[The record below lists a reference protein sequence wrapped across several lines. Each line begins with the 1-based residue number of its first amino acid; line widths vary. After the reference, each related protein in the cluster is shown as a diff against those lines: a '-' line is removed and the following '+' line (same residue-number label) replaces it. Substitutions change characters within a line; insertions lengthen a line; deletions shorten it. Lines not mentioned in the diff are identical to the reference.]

1 MYVKRIVIVTV
12 TGTATCLLLVGAAPA
27 FAGGPWG
34 SADCKQTPSPACQL
48 GAGNGGTGSA
58 PGGAN
63 PGPGKKP
70 GSQGGNQGGNQQK
83 GNGDQVIGPPDKTVS
98 CSYQKSNYQP
108 PAGGTATIAYVPPP
122 RRGGGEVQQALFQQ
136 AGIPVAT
143 RLAGKARALA
153 QPGQGPGA
161 WYIYKCSGS
170 GFGDGMFHA
179 PIWIPEGQ
187 QPGSAPLPSP
197 AELAQIARSQL
208 RLPSP
213 KIAANPRGDQLVTLP
228 TWLWL
233 SSGWDQQSATAAVP
247 GVSVTAVA
255 KPTSLVWSMG
265 DGSTVTCRSG
275 GTPFPAGGDPKASS
289 PDCGHTYRA
298 SLAGQANDAY
308 PVSATVHWAISW
320 SGAGQAGTFPDMTTT
335 ASAAFR
341 VAESQALNTGGG

>member
-1 MYVKRIVIVTV
+1 MLRRAGTISGIV
-12 TGTATCLLLVGAAPA
+12 GTLIIAGAGPA
-27 FAGGPWG
+27 LAGDPWG
-34 SADCKQTPSPACQL
+34 SVDCGQVPSPGCQL
-48 GAGNGGTGSA
+48 GAGQGGTVG
-58 PGGAN
+58 
-63 PGPGKKP
+63 GPGHAPPTGGKAHQDDGD
-70 GSQGGNQGGNQQK
+70 GSK
-83 GNGDQVIGPPDKTVS
+83 GHQNAGDQIVGPPDKTVN

-108 PAGGTATIAYVPPP
+108 PPGGTVTIAYVPLPS
-122 RRGGGEVQQALFQQ
+122 RRAEVQQALFQRTGTQ
-136 AGIPVAT
+136 AAT
-143 RLAGKARALA
+143 
-153 QPGQGPGA
+153 GQGPGA

-170 GFGDGMFHA
+170 GFGDGMYRA

-187 QPGSAPLPSP
+187 RQGTAPLPSP
-197 AELAQIARSQL
+197 AQLARVARNQL

-213 KIAANPRGDQLVTLP
+213 KIAANPRRDQLVTLP

-298 SLAGQANDAY
+298 SSAGQANEAY